1 MNDPKLKKTC
11 MAFAK
16 AECANNYDG
25 NCCPQ
30 DTQCFAFSLECG
42 FCTWF
47 LNAVL
52 PLNPALQAAVQTRMA
67 EAPVADG
74 KTCTVCGEQFI
85 PGSNRQRYCPK
96 CGKEAARVKH
106 AKRSREYR
114 ERNGA

>member
-1 MNDPKLKKTC
+1 MNDPKLKKAC
-11 MAFAK
+11 LAFAK

-30 DTQCFAFSLECG
+30 DTQCFAFSLGCG

-52 PLNPALQAAVQTRMA
+52 PLNPVLQSAVMEKMGETPSA
-67 EAPVADG
+67 G
-74 KTCTVCGEQFI
+74 KLCAVCGKPYI
-85 PGSNRQRYCPK
+85 PGSNRQRYCPE
-96 CGKEAARVKH
+96 CAKEAARVKH